1 MNAIQEIK
9 DTYDLETCT
18 EIVSHGCQSGVCFE
32 HIYYGDTIRF
42 FDKYEDEIMDYF
54 ESCYDE
60 DFLVNLFK
68 DANCNLG
75 LYKNSVCWAFIEAV
89 ACDITCEAEDTVQP
103 LDTHMYHTVD
113 GELVY
118 RNA

>member
-1 MNAIQEIK
+1 ME
-9 DTYDLETCT
+9 
-18 EIVSHGCQSGVCFE
+18 EIVNHGCQSGVCFK
-32 HIYYGDTIRF
+32 HIYYGDTIGF

-60 DFLVNLFK
+60 DFLVNIFK
-68 DANCNLG
+68 DANCDLG